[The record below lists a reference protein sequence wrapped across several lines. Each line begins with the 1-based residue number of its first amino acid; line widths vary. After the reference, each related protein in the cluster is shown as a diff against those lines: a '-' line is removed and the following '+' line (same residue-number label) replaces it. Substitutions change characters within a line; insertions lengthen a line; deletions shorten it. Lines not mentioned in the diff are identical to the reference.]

1 MNVNRKKA
9 ALKVYSPLLSE
20 KSIEEVTE
28 LIKADEKGYKESEVA
43 EIVAALQ
50 EGPGSDEQEVEESDN
65 NTYYEE
71 WYCGVSNKKAE
82 KLKVVR
88 QKVNITEEEAIILN
102 RGILTG
108 GNTHANMYFAA
119 DADMPVGEE

>member
-9 ALKVYSPLLSE
+9 ALKAYSPLLSE

-28 LIKADEKGYKESEVA
+28 LIKADVKGYKESEVA

-50 EGPGSDEQEVEESDN
+50 AGPDEQEAEETDT

-71 WYCGVSNKKAE
+71 WYCQVSNKKAE

-88 QKVNITEEEAIILN
+88 EKVNITEEEAIILN
-102 RGILTG
+102 TGILTG

-119 DADMPVGEE
+119 DAELPVGEE